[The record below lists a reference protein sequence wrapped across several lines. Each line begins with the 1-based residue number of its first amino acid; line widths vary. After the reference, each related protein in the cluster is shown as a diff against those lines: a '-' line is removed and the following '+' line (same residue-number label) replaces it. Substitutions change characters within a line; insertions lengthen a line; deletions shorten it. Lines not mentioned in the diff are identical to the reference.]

1 MAMQGIMAGVGV
13 SAFQSG
19 GQFGGGQFGGGQFGG
34 GQFGGGF
41 NNGGNGL

>member
-1 MAMQGIMAGVGV
+1 MNNPFYQMAMQGIISGVGG

-19 GQFGGGQFGGGQFGG
+19 GGGQFGG